1 MLILAVGGDLFPSW
15 DGRIAALGKS
25 AGGTVVLDA
34 VADAVGKSSQNKP
47 DVTATWSAKMLFADL
62 HTVPNDGNDSEDS
75 CDHARSYN
83 PPPDYDPGRVAACWV
98 GVNHYMDATH
108 TQDTPNCGFGG
119 PDGRVEATYTDVPG
133 DCTSDLQSWHDASP
147 YVSWATANK
156 PDFGP
161 VFIANGGGDYT
172 DPYDYDKAETVAITE
187 PEDFNHDRL
196 IGNGWALADAE
207 LCIVDAPKH
216 DSQYED
222 LPCEGDPEGATVFS
236 DTAAFID
243 AQLPPAP

>member
-1 MLILAVGGDLFPSW
+1 VV
-15 DGRIAALGKS
+15 S
-25 AGGTVVLDA
+25 A
-34 VADAVGKSSQNKP
+34 
-47 DVTATWSAKMLFADL
+47 
-62 HTVPNDGNDSEDS
+62 SE
-75 CDHARSYN
+75 N
-83 PPPDYDPGRVAACWV
+83 
-98 GVNHYMDATH
+98 T
-108 TQDTPNCGFGG
+108 TF
-119 PDGRVEATYTDVPG
+119 
-133 DCTSDLQSWHDASP
+133 HDASP
-147 YVSWATANK
+147 YVSWATANES
-156 PDFGP
+156 DFGP

-172 DPYDYDKAETVAITE
+172 DPYDYAKAETVAITE

>member
-1 MLILAVGGDLFPSW
+1 MRRPGDLRSSDLFPRW

-25 AGGTVVLDA
+25 AGGTVLLDA

-47 DVTATWSAKMLFADL
+47 DVTATWSAKMFLADL
-62 HTVPNDGNDSEDS
+62 HTVPVDGHNSGDS

-108 TQDTPNCGFGG
+108 TQQTPNCGFDG
-119 PDGRVEATYTDVPG
+119 PDGRVDPRYTDVPG
-133 DCTSDLQSWHDASP
+133 DCTSDLTSFHDASP
-147 YVSWATANK
+147 YVSWATANES
-156 PDFGP
+156 DFGP

-187 PEDFNHDRL
+187 PVDFYNRIASAWGTH
-196 IGNGWALADAE
+196 AH

-222 LPCEGDPEGATVFS
+222 LPCENDPEGATVYS
-236 DTAAFID
+236 DTAAFIE